1 MWWEIAFCYSYVSGH
16 CCFGGFGCFYLCG
29 AGAVGESGAVVG
41 AGAVVVAAVV
51 SVAVFCVVVPPP
63 HDARAR
69 ARVGMMIFFM
79 VVDFM

>member
-1 MWWEIAFCYSYVSGH
+1 M
-16 CCFGGFGCFYLCG
+16 
-29 AGAVGESGAVVG
+29 

-63 HDARAR
+63 QDARAR

-79 VVDFM
+79 VVGFM